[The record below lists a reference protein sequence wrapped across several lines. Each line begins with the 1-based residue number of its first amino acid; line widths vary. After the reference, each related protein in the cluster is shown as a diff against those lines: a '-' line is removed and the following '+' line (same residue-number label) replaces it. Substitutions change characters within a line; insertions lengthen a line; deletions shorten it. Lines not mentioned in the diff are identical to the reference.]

1 MSTRKVEAEL
11 INVIDELRALGA
23 YTDAAMADY
32 LMFQAKGFLPELLE
46 LKGYATAA
54 LKTHKLNQ

>member
-23 YTDAAMADY
+23 YHTQRLFGIGILGALGD
-32 LMFQAKGFLPELLE
+32 LEGAK
-46 LKGYATAA
+46 A
-54 LKTHKLNQ
+54 LVNS